1 MLNPKFICCRNCDAV
16 HHVTAFD
23 SAPKYCVSA
32 DPANETVSDTW
43 HEFMARHAGHRL
55 EPLEATG
62 RSYFPDGRSSDP
74 MATGY
79 IETTDGKTTLL
90 LRRVRSS
97 IQEALRY
104 EWVPGRLVP
113 REWTLDVQ
121 ENSLRKEMKL
131 RFSWAPA
138 EPLCD
143 QKIGLFV
150 QLYRR
155 VISGLDARTVC
166 GREFSLVDDTIAYG
180 QLDAPAWRTL
190 LEYCRNYF
198 TPDEVAA
205 LRRFIDC
212 HCDADDV
219 LAVVVRRGMDV
230 EQAV

>member
-1 MLNPKFICCRNCDAV
+1 MLGMNSWPDMPVIGSNRLRPPGGAISQTGGARIPWQPDISKL
-16 HHVTAFD
+16 
-23 SAPKYCVSA
+23 P
-32 DPANETVSDTW
+32 
-43 HEFMARHAGHRL
+43 MARR
-55 EPLEATG
+55 
-62 RSYFPDGRSSDP
+62 RSY
-74 MATGY
+74 
-79 IETTDGKTTLL
+79 
-90 LRRVRSS
+90 LRRIRSS
-97 IQEALRY
+97 IQEPLRY
-104 EWVPGRLVP
+104 ESVPGRLVP
-113 REWTLDVQ
+113 RKWTLDVQ

-150 QLYRR
+150 QLYRQ

-219 LAVVVRRGMDV
+219 LAVVVRRGMAV